1 MFWYYSDVFTKI
13 DEKIEV
19 AGVFKAG
26 QFWPKKFQWRKKV
39 WPVIAT
45 TLITRVKAAGDD
57 RKIYSIETKGQI
69 CRLEFDRL
77 NESWRI
83 KEVYCE

>member
-1 MFWYYSDVFTKI
+1 MFWYYIGVFTKI
-13 DEKIEV
+13 NEKIEV

-26 QFWPKKFQWRKKV
+26 QFWPKKFQWRKKIWLV
-39 WPVIAT
+39 KTI
-45 TLITRVKAAGDD
+45 TLITRVKAEGEDK
-57 RKIYSIETKGQI
+57 KIYSVETNGQI

-83 KEVYCE
+83 EEVYCE